1 MHSLKNW
8 LTIKKTA
15 GMAHQTTHTKGKQT
29 DDYSPPMFIYAI
41 VGVGSP
47 LWLWDYAEIAMKI
60 TTKAVANTLREPH
73 VTGVVGMGL
82 YHPSTSCGRGPRRC
96 NIVLRRLSL
105 LRRPYSM
112 VKVSVYR
119 TEEGLIQQ
127 ISSKGHASTD
137 LTCTQVSVLMLALE
151 RGLRQAV
158 GIDKL
163 WYARN
168 VTDGV
173 IQIIWDTEDVEQ
185 MKGAAVLSSAIVLT
199 LQQIALLSDGDV
211 VVTERKAVEAEEDE

>member
-1 MHSLKNW
+1 M
-8 LTIKKTA
+8 I
-15 GMAHQTTHTKGKQT
+15 
-29 DDYSPPMFIYAI
+29 
-41 VGVGSP
+41 
-47 LWLWDYAEIAMKI
+47 
-60 TTKAVANTLREPH
+60 
-73 VTGVVGMGL
+73 
-82 YHPSTSCGRGPRRC
+82 
-96 NIVLRRLSL
+96 NI
-105 LRRPYSM
+105 
-112 VKVSVYR
+112 SVYR

-185 MKGAAVLSSAIVLT
+185 VKGAAILSSAIVLT
-199 LQQIALLSDGDV
+199 LQQIALVSDGDV

>member
-1 MHSLKNW
+1 M
-8 LTIKKTA
+8 
-15 GMAHQTTHTKGKQT
+15 
-29 DDYSPPMFIYAI
+29 
-41 VGVGSP
+41 
-47 LWLWDYAEIAMKI
+47 
-60 TTKAVANTLREPH
+60 
-73 VTGVVGMGL
+73 
-82 YHPSTSCGRGPRRC
+82 
-96 NIVLRRLSL
+96 LRRLCL
-105 LRRPYSM
+105 LRGLYRM
-112 VKVSVYR
+112 INISVYR

-137 LTCTQVSVLMLALE
+137 LTCTQVSVLMFALE

-185 MKGAAVLSSAIVLT
+185 MKDAAILSSAIALT

-211 VVTERKAVEAEEDE
+211 VVTERKAVKDEDD

>member
-1 MHSLKNW
+1 M
-8 LTIKKTA
+8 I
-15 GMAHQTTHTKGKQT
+15 
-29 DDYSPPMFIYAI
+29 
-41 VGVGSP
+41 
-47 LWLWDYAEIAMKI
+47 
-60 TTKAVANTLREPH
+60 
-73 VTGVVGMGL
+73 
-82 YHPSTSCGRGPRRC
+82 
-96 NIVLRRLSL
+96 NI
-105 LRRPYSM
+105 
-112 VKVSVYR
+112 SVYR

-127 ISSKGHASTD
+127 VTSRGHASTD

-168 VTDGV
+168 ATDGV

-185 MKGAAVLSSAIVLT
+185 MKGAAILSSAIVLT

-211 VVTERKAVEAEEDE
+211 IVVECGTIVEDV

>member
-1 MHSLKNW
+1 
-8 LTIKKTA
+8 
-15 GMAHQTTHTKGKQT
+15 
-29 DDYSPPMFIYAI
+29 
-41 VGVGSP
+41 
-47 LWLWDYAEIAMKI
+47 
-60 TTKAVANTLREPH
+60 
-73 VTGVVGMGL
+73 
-82 YHPSTSCGRGPRRC
+82 
-96 NIVLRRLSL
+96 
-105 LRRPYSM
+105 M

-119 TEEGLIQQ
+119 TKEGLIRQVT
-127 ISSKGHASTD
+127 SRGHASTD
-137 LTCTQVSVLMLALE
+137 LTCTQISVLMLALE

-185 MKGAAVLSSAIVLT
+185 MKSASVLSSAIVLT

-211 VVTERKAVEAEEDE
+211 IVVECGTIVEDV